1 MWIQNDTSI
10 TDVDIG
16 RRAIEKQEE
25 RFLVTIRFLRNASP
39 PLSFTGSLFRSGNW
53 GTEFP

>member
-25 RFLVTIRFLRNASP
+25 KKERFSRYDSYATPIFAFLP
-39 PLSFTGSLFRSGNW
+39 LFRSGNW